1 MTNFT
6 YKIERTKSRSGK
18 RNLFFPSLNGKR
30 FSKTN
35 FATKGGAKSL
45 VEFCLEKYGAT
56 SKVIQISTTHYDT
69 THYDTRH
76 CNGNVTSEIVTQ
88 ALCQDGSIWD
98 RVKKDEWNCI
108 LEAHKEPEA
117 KQEQNQTDKI
127 IELQKKIIEK
137 HDNERKKNKEVQE
150 ALQELKEAVE
160 KDCWSVGEAN
170 IHFGVLKVKA
180 QNLINALGVK

>member
-1 MTNFT
+1 MTNKPTLKDWIKQEVVGTRFEDFYMIDACT
-6 YKIERTKSRSGK
+6 NSVLIE
-18 RNLFFPSLNGKR
+18 
-30 FSKTN
+30 
-35 FATKGGAKSL
+35 
-45 VEFCLEKYGAT
+45 
-56 SKVIQISTTHYDT
+56 IISDY
-69 THYDTRH
+69 
-76 CNGNVTSEIVTQ
+76 
-88 ALCQDGSIWD
+88 
-98 RVKKDEWNCI
+98 